1 MSLRTLVDAVK
12 ALKRLDRAN
21 VYNCA
26 CCGHSSTQHF
36 QFGVGGSLAVGIVSG
51 DIAAR
56 ANILGREPCTQIRGG
71 LRCNCPTWLPRWRVL
86 LGYRSAP

>member
-36 QFGVGGSLAVGIVSG
+36 RFGGGAGRAAGIVSV
-51 DIAAR
+51 DAR
-56 ANILGREPCTQIRGG
+56 ATILGREPCTYVGDF
-71 LRCNCPTWLPRWRVL
+71 RCNCSTWLPRWRVL
-86 LGYRSAP
+86 LGYRSAL